1 MSAVGQEL
9 LAAVRGEFDRLRA
22 QDQDLM
28 TAYRLLRQRDVS
40 YKTVNNYAIRLG
52 ELLSQSL
59 RKCVTPDAL
68 PDGKFYLELARE
80 ILGPLLTQDHDLI
93 TAAATTAQNELN
105 KAAKIGLKAVR
116 PKLNKSRVEGL
127 ASKIS
132 SYESYDE
139 AAWLL
144 DEPIVN
150 FSQSV
155 VDDTIDA
162 NVEAHWRAGLSP
174 VVKRIQTGGACKW
187 CAALAGVYDY
197 PVDRE
202 VYRRHE
208 RCRCIVLY
216 DPGDGTAQN
225 AHTKIVYA
233 SAEKALRDERRRRV
247 EAAEMRLTQRGG

>member
-9 LAAVRGEFDRLRA
+9 LAAVRGSFDELRGSDEA
-22 QDQDLM
+22 LSAL
-28 TAYRLLRQRDVS
+28 TAALRNSGANYRTAND
-40 YKTVNNYAIRLG
+40 YAIRLG
-52 ELLSQSL
+52 ELLSQAL
-59 RKCVTPDAL
+59 KKHVNAQAL
-68 PDGKFYLELARE
+68 PDGRFYEELARE
-80 ILGPLLTQDHDLI
+80 LLGPLLEGNYELI
-93 TAAATTAQNELN
+93 ADAAAAAQNALN
-105 KAAKIGLKAVR
+105 RAAGLGIKAVK
-116 PKLNKSRVEGL
+116 PTLNKSRVDGL
-127 ASKIS
+127 VSKVS
-132 SYESYDE
+132 SYESYNE

-162 NVEAHWRAGLSP
+162 NVTAHWRAGLNP

-187 CAALAGVYDY
+187 CAALAGVYQY

-216 DPGDGTAQN
+216 DPGDGTAQD
-225 AHTKIVYA
+225 AHSKIVYA

-247 EAAEMRLTQRGG
+247 EAAERKMTRRG